1 MKPIIAITR
10 PINEFIKPLIESDK
24 YDIRVFKENRPP
36 QKNELIKL
44 VEGVDVIISL
54 LTDKIDGDV
63 INAAGTNLKL
73 VANYAVGFDNIDIK
87 TATNKGIAVTN
98 TPDASSQ
105 AVAEHTMALI
115 LATAKR
121 IVESDE
127 YFRSGKFKFWDPK
140 LFLGVQL
147 GGKTLGIIGCGR
159 IGNLV
164 AQYCYHGLGMKI
176 LYNDICKNH
185 DLERLTHAYQ
195 TSLVKLLEM
204 SDIISLHVPLLPST
218 RHMIGKE
225 EFAKMKKNA
234 ILINTA
240 RGAIVDE
247 KALISALKNKI
258 IFGAGI
264 DVVEDESKLN
274 PKFKSL
280 ENIIITPHI
289 ASATT
294 EARAEMG
301 KMVVQ
306 NVEAVLENKVPLG
319 LVNIELRSIFQ
330 EEM

>member
-10 PINEFIKPLIESDK
+10 PINEFINPLIESDK
-24 YDIRVFKENRPP
+24 YDIRIFKENRPP
-36 QKNELIKL
+36 RKGELTKI
-44 VEGVDVIISL
+44 VEGTDVIISL
-54 LTDKIDGDV
+54 LTDNIDSDV
-63 INAAGTNLKL
+63 MNAAGTNLKL
-73 VANYAVGFDNIDIK
+73 VANYAVGFDNIDLK

-115 LATAKR
+115 LAAAKR

-127 YFRSGKFKFWDPK
+127 YFRAGKYKFWDPK

-147 GGKTLGIIGCGR
+147 GGKTLGIVGCGR

-195 TSLVKLLEM
+195 TSLKKLLEM
-204 SDIISLHVPLLPST
+204 SDVISLHVPLLPST
-218 RHMIGKE
+218 RHMIGKQ
-225 EFAKMKKNA
+225 EFAKMKKSA
-234 ILINTA
+234 IFINTA

-247 KALISALKNKI
+247 KALIDILKDKKI
-258 IFGAGI
+258 FAAGI

-274 PKFKSL
+274 PELKKL
-280 ENIIITPHI
+280 DNIIITPHI

-294 EARAEMG
+294 EARMEMG
-301 KMVVQ
+301 KMVIQ
-306 NVEAVLENKVPLG
+306 NIEAVLNNKVPPG
-319 LVNIELRSIFQ
+319 LVNIEIRSKFQ
-330 EEM
+330 EE

>member
-10 PINEFIKPLIESDK
+10 PINEFIKPLIECGK
-24 YDIRVFKENRPP
+24 YEIRVFKENRPP
-36 QKNELIKL
+36 RKSELTKL
-44 VEGVDVIISL
+44 AESVDVIVSL
-54 LTDKIDGDV
+54 LTDNIDSDV

-73 VANYAVGFDNIDIK
+73 VANYAVGFDNIDLK

-115 LATAKR
+115 LAAAKR

-127 YFRSGKFKFWDPK
+127 YFRAGKYKFWDPK

-147 GGKTLGIIGCGR
+147 GGKTLGIVGCGR

-195 TSLVKLLEM
+195 TSLAKLLEM
-204 SDIISLHVPLLPST
+204 SDIISMHVPLLPST
-218 RHMIGKE
+218 RHMISKE
-225 EFAKMKKNA
+225 EFAKMKKSA
-234 ILINTA
+234 IFINTA

-247 KALISALKNKI
+247 KALIDILKDKKI
-258 IFGAGI
+258 FAAGI

-274 PKFKSL
+274 PELKKL
-280 ENIIITPHI
+280 DNIIITPHI

-294 EARAEMG
+294 EARMEMG
-301 KMVVQ
+301 KMVIQ
-306 NVEAVLENKVPLG
+306 NIEAVLNNKVPPG
-319 LVNIELRSIFQ
+319 LVNIEIRSKFQ
-330 EEM
+330 EE